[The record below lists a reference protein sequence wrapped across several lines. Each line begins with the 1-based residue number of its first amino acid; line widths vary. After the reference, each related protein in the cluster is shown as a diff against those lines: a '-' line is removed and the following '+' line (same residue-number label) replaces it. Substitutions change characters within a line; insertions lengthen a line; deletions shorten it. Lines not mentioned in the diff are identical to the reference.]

1 MERTEWKLNQIYADN
16 VSENLQKAIDW
27 ADAQEEYASPFE
39 MEGYVDSYFADAQAV
54 LDEAQATLEQG
65 QRDNAHG
72 DAFGL
77 VTVIYSIVL
86 FLLGIAGS
94 FKNTT
99 NKTVVIAIGVAG
111 LITASIY
118 AYAAFAD
125 RIFPVLLFRKLK
137 FQRTDKRDT

>member
-1 MERTEWKLNQIYADN
+1 MVVIRQQTILR
-16 VSENLQKAIDW
+16 AIEW
-27 ADAQEEYASPFE
+27 ADEQEEYASPFE

-65 QRDNAHG
+65 QLDNAHG

-94 FKNTT
+94 FKNET
-99 NKTVVIAIGVAG
+99 NKTVIIVIGVIG
-111 LITASIY
+111 LIAASIY
-118 AYAAFAD
+118 MLTL
-125 RIFPVLLFRKLK
+125 PLP
-137 FQRTDKRDT
+137 TDFSLISYFGN